1 MRSRHAQCSCG
12 QLRVTCDGDPIRVSI
27 CHCLA
32 CQRRT
37 GSPFG
42 QQARWPA
49 DKVKIEGVAT
59 SFVRI
64 GDSGVTVTFRFCP
77 TCGSNVYY
85 DVADMPGVIAVPVG
99 AFADPNFPPPTF
111 SVYEARKHGWVNVPE
126 SIEHMD

>member
-12 QLRVTCDGDPIRVSI
+12 QLRVTCDGDPIRVSM

-64 GDSGVTVTFRFCP
+64 GDSGGTVTFRFCP
-77 TCGSNVYY
+77 TCGSTVFY
-85 DVADMPGVIAVPVG
+85 DIADMPDVIAVPVG
-99 AFADPNFPPPTF
+99 AFADPDFPAPTF